1 MTGNYLFVVAA
12 ALALVILVGCGTEE
26 VVVEEE
32 LDLIDPELI
41 EVQAQFMEVQDDNM
55 ELLEDMAE
63 LQARLTDLRDENQ
76 MLSADLAKS
85 RLEATELGIGLDD
98 LAAQNQGRLMKMESV
113 DKKLLEEMVEIQA
126 KLTGFQD
133 ENQTLLVGLAE
144 SRMEAADLKSQ
155 LDALV
160 VQNLRDLTAM
170 EGDNKKLLE
179 DTVKLQAKLTD
190 LRDENQTLSAGLTKS
205 RIEATELKVR
215 LDELVA
221 SGGKLQNL
229 ASLLAGLI
237 RVRLLSEEPAGI
249 VDIMGKVARVEDP
262 ELRYKMYVAFESI
275 GTPEEDELMI
285 DLMKRLS
292 SRIEILAGGG
302 VVVNPQAGLDC
313 DKELQSQLVFQRGAT
328 AKNQIQV
335 VIAQIQSRR
344 PECAL
349 NVWKPVAI
357 DMDDGSGL
365 CYRAAGGYMAGETEL
380 KVGGQALPV
389 GLQRTVGEDQ
399 VPSHAS
405 GRDSA
410 DNIIVYWADATVYR
424 PTDSASCWLY
434 DSDLRTWHANFF

>member
-12 ALALVILVGCGTEE
+12 ALAVVILVGCGTEE
-26 VVVEEE
+26 VVVEEV
-32 LDLIDPELI
+32 DLVDPELVQ
-41 EVQAQFMEVQDDNM
+41 VQAQFMEIQDDNM
-55 ELLEDMAE
+55 GLLEDMAE

-76 MLSADLAKS
+76 ILSADLAKS
-85 RLEATELGIGLDD
+85 RMEVTELGIGLDD
-98 LAAQNQGRLMKMESV
+98 LTAENQGRLIKMKSV

-126 KLTGFQD
+126 KLTSFQD
-133 ENQTLLVGLAE
+133 ENQTLLVGLTK

-160 VQNLRDLTAM
+160 VENLRDLTAM

-179 DTVKLQAKLTD
+179 DTVRLQAKLTD
-190 LRDENQTLSAGLTKS
+190 LRDENQTLSAGLTRS

-215 LDELVA
+215 LDELAA

-237 RVRLLSEEPAGI
+237 RVRLLSEEPSGI
-249 VDIMGKVARVEDP
+249 VDIMGKVAAVEDP

-275 GTPEEDELMI
+275 DTPEEDELMI
-285 DLMKRLS
+285 DLMKQLA

-313 DKELQSQLVFQRGAT
+313 DKELQSQLVFQRGAR

-335 VIAQIQSRR
+335 VIAQIQARR

-357 DMDDGSGL
+357 DMDDGNGL
-365 CYRAAGGYMAGETEL
+365 CYRAAGGYTAGETEL
-380 KVGGQALPV
+380 KVGGQALPG
-389 GLQRTVGEDQ
+389 GLQRTVGADQ

-405 GRDSA
+405 GRDSGS
-410 DNIIVYWADATVYR
+410 NIIVYWADETLYR
-424 PTDSASCWLY
+424 PTDAASCWLY
-434 DSDLRTWHANFF
+434 YSDLRTWHANFF

>member
-12 ALALVILVGCGTEE
+12 ALAVVILVGCGTEE

-41 EVQAQFMEVQDDNM
+41 EAQAQFMEMQDDNM
-55 ELLEDMAE
+55 ELLGDMAE

-76 MLSADLAKS
+76 ILSADLAKS
-85 RLEATELGIGLDD
+85 QMEVTELGIGLDD
-98 LAAQNQGRLMKMESV
+98 LTAENQGRLMKIESV
-113 DKKLLEEMVEIQA
+113 DKKFLEEMVKLQA

-133 ENQTLLVGLAE
+133 ENQTLLVDLTK
-144 SRMEAADLKSQ
+144 SRMETADLQSQ

-179 DTVKLQAKLTD
+179 DTVELQAKLTG
-190 LRDENQTLSAGLTKS
+190 LRDENQTLSAGLTRS

-215 LDELVA
+215 FDELVS

-249 VDIMGKVARVEDP
+249 VDIMGKVAAVEDP

-357 DMDDGSGL
+357 DMDDVSGL
-365 CYRAAGGYMAGETEL
+365 CYRAAGGYTAGETEL

-389 GLQRTVGEDQ
+389 GLQRTVGADQ

-405 GRDSA
+405 GRDSE
-410 DNIIVYWADATVYR
+410 DNIIVYWADETVYR
-424 PTDSASCWLY
+424 PTDAASCWLY
-434 DSDLRTWHANFF
+434 YSDLRTWHANFF